1 LPDQLFNGEGN
12 YMPPTAIPHR
22 NVRPIPASALPAA
35 QAGRHDM
42 TLLRTNGVRKSFGPV
57 EVLKEVDLSVSP
69 GEVTALVGENGAG
82 KSTLMKIIAGYEQPS
97 SGHLLV
103 DGTDVFFRSNVDAE
117 AAGIVLVHQ
126 EFCLIPHLTVAE
138 NIFLGYEPTR
148 GHALDYATMEKRASA
163 LLEELGSNIH
173 PRTVL
178 SKLTVSDWQMIEIA
192 KALSRRPRLLIMD
205 EPTAVLGHHEADRL
219 FERVDRFRKDGGSVV
234 FTSHKLD
241 EVKQLADQ
249 TAILRDGRIVRV
261 APTSSLTEDEMA
273 SLMVG
278 RPLSDLY
285 PPKHTTAGQT
295 TVLAVR
301 DLDVPGFVEGASF
314 ELKLGEILGFSGL
327 VGSGRTELFEG
338 LFGLRPAHCKS
349 FFFKGKERHLPGPR
363 EAYQMGMA
371 YLTEDRKGRGLLLEK
386 SLGENLTLLK
396 GALAGDTIIDLK
408 AERAALADAITTYE
422 IKAPRPSARVGTLSG
437 GNQQKLLIAKT
448 LLAGPDVI
456 VFDEP
461 TRGIDIGTKQQIY
474 RLIQAL
480 AAAGKACVVISSE
493 MQEVIGLSH
502 RVMIMRQGRIVG
514 DVSGDTMTED
524 EIVRYAVGLKE
535 APIHV

>member
-1 LPDQLFNGEGN
+1 
-12 YMPPTAIPHR
+12 
-22 NVRPIPASALPAA
+22 
-35 QAGRHDM
+35 
-42 TLLRTNGVRKSFGPV
+42 
-57 EVLKEVDLSVSP
+57 
-69 GEVTALVGENGAG
+69 
-82 KSTLMKIIAGYEQPS
+82 
-97 SGHLLV
+97 
-103 DGTDVFFRSNVDAE
+103 
-117 AAGIVLVHQ
+117 
-126 EFCLIPHLTVAE
+126 
-138 NIFLGYEPTR
+138 
-148 GHALDYATMEKRASA
+148 
-163 LLEELGSNIH
+163 
-173 PRTVL
+173 
-178 SKLTVSDWQMIEIA
+178 
-192 KALSRRPRLLIMD
+192 
-205 EPTAVLGHHEADRL
+205 
-219 FERVDRFRKDGGSVV
+219 
-234 FTSHKLD
+234 
-241 EVKQLADQ
+241 
-249 TAILRDGRIVRV
+249 
-261 APTSSLTEDEMA
+261 
-273 SLMVG
+273 
-278 RPLSDLY
+278 
-285 PPKHTTAGQT
+285 
-295 TVLAVR
+295 VR

-314 ELKLGEILGFSGL
+314 ELKQGEILGFSGL

-408 AERAALADAITTYE
+408 AERAALAVAITTYE

-480 AAAGKACVVISSE
+480 AAVGKACVVISSE